1 METAAGSPEVVAQE
15 GARPTLLIV
24 EDDAA
29 MRRMIEEVLSDA
41 PAEVVAVESSQ
52 AALDY
57 LEGHDVAVVVT
68 DLRMPRVSG
77 LEVLRFA
84 RARSALTGCW
94 VRRAQVP
101 RRAARARSR

>member
-15 GARPTLLIV
+15 SARPTLLVV

-29 MRRMIEEVLSDA
+29 MRRMIEEVLSGA

-57 LEGHDVAVVVT
+57 LE
-68 DLRMPRVSG
+68 
-77 LEVLRFA
+77 
-84 RARSALTGCW
+84 
-94 VRRAQVP
+94 
-101 RRAARARSR
+101 